1 LALDGLRHTFR
12 GKASLTEI
20 GLMTVLETYLLIL
33 PAILLGLAGVVYY
46 VASRDGRSD
55 RAPAE

>member
-1 LALDGLRHTFR
+1 
-12 GKASLTEI
+12 
-20 GLMTVLETYLLIL
+20 MTVLETYLLFVL
-33 PAILLGLAGVVYY
+33 PLLALGLAGIVYY

>member
-1 LALDGLRHTFR
+1 
-12 GKASLTEI
+12 
-20 GLMTVLETYLLIL
+20 MTVLETYLSSSSPL
-33 PAILLGLAGVVYY
+33 ILLGLAGIVYY

>member
-1 LALDGLRHTFR
+1 
-12 GKASLTEI
+12 
-20 GLMTVLETYLLIL
+20 MTVLETYLLIL
-33 PAILLGLAGVVYY
+33 PAILLGLSGIVYY

>member
-1 LALDGLRHTFR
+1 
-12 GKASLTEI
+12 
-20 GLMTVLETYLLIL
+20 MTVLETYLLVL